1 MPEITPALARLYGLV
16 PRGSRLDLGNVKK
29 AAESLGDLH
38 KVGQYAHVAGT
49 NGKGSVSAMLAN
61 MALAAGEKV
70 GLYTS
75 PHLCRF
81 GERIQINGQPLSDAA
96 LARALVRA
104 MDASDELTFF
114 EVTTLAALLAFR
126 EAGVTLTV
134 LEVGLGGRLDAT
146 NIVEGSAVTIITRV
160 AFDHMDRLGSSLSAI
175 AREKAGILRAGA
187 PCIVGRLHP
196 DARAVVDAEA
206 HRLGVPVYEATAVE
220 DAQFVELHPPAL
232 AGGYQRQNAMIA
244 TAAARA
250 LGIAEPAMAE
260 GLQTAFWPGRF
271 EVLETSEGYMIL
283 DGAHNAD
290 GALALRNSLGG
301 LAATFQ
307 KKQIALVFGAM
318 ADKNWRAMLDRLS
331 SVAGPRIYVE
341 PPGGRSPAPASELAA
356 YLEGD
361 AVKTIPEALS
371 LARQRVGRGGVV
383 VVCGS
388 LFLVGAV
395 RGYLLGLQCDPPV
408 GM

>member
-1 MPEITPALARLYGLV
+1 MTELAPVLSRLFDLV
-16 PRGSRLDLGNVKK
+16 PRGSRLDLAHVKK
-29 AAESLGDLH
+29 AAESLDNVHRL
-38 KVGQYAHVAGT
+38 GQYVHVAGT

-160 AFDHMDRLGSSLSAI
+160 AFDHMDRLGNSLSAI
-175 AREKAGILRAGA
+175 AREKAGIMRAGA

-232 AGGYQRQNAMIA
+232 AGGYQRHNAMIA

-250 LGIAEPAMAE
+250 LGIAEPPMAE

-271 EVLETSEGYMIL
+271 EVLETSEGYIIL
-283 DGAHNAD
+283 DGAHNPD

-301 LAATFQ
+301 LASTFQ
-307 KKQIALVFGAM
+307 RKQIALVFGAM
-318 ADKNWRAMLDRLS
+318 ADKNWRAMLDRLAP
-331 SVAGPRIYVE
+331 VAGPRIYVA
-341 PPGGRSPAPASELAA
+341 PPAGRTPASPEALAE
-356 YLEGD
+356 YLPGD
-361 AVKTIPEALS
+361 AVGSITDALS
-371 LARQRVGRGGVV
+371 VARQRVGRGGVV

>member
-1 MPEITPALARLYGLV
+1 LTELAPVLTRLFELV
-16 PRGSRLDLGNVKK
+16 PRGSRLDLVNVKK
-29 AAESLGDLH
+29 AAESLEDVHRL
-38 KVGQYAHVAGT
+38 GQYVHVAGT

-96 LARALVRA
+96 LARSLTRA
-104 MDASDELTFF
+104 MEAGSDLTFF

-160 AFDHMDRLGSSLSAI
+160 AFDHMDRLGNSLSAI
-175 AREKAGILRAGA
+175 AQEKAGILRAGA

-271 EVLETSEGYMIL
+271 EVLETSEGYIIL
-283 DGAHNAD
+283 DGAHNPD

-301 LAATFQ
+301 LASTFQ
-307 KKQIALVFGAM
+307 RKQIALVFGSM
-318 ADKNWRAMLDRLS
+318 GDKNWRAMLDRLAP
-331 SVAGPRIYVE
+331 VAGPRVYVA
-341 PPGGRSPAPASELAA
+341 PPGGRAPAPPETLAA
-356 YLEGD
+356 YLAGD
-361 AVKTIPEALS
+361 AVGSITEALS
-371 LARQRVGRGGVV
+371 VARQRVGRGGVV

-408 GM
+408 AM